1 MYAAEMST
9 TPNVRL
15 REARAAAGFQT
26 AIAAADSLGVPRS
39 TYIGHENGHRGFPSK
54 RAPEY
59 ARAFGTTPEWLLY
72 GAGYEQDKGNA
83 PPAALALPSAAL
95 LEAMLREAIRD
106 EVTLATK
113 IADLPRIVAPS
124 LHAQLAR
131 YAADPGYPSTAGA
144 RNVHGKVARSRV
156 PTRRSARA
164 G

>member
-1 MYAAEMST
+1 MST
-9 TPNVRL
+9 TPNARL
-15 REARAAAGFQT
+15 RDARAAAGFHT
-26 AIAAADSLGVPRS
+26 AIAAADALGVPRS
-39 TYIGHENGHRGFPSK
+39 TYIGHENGHRGFPAK

-72 GAGYEQDKGNA
+72 GAGTRDAEAGA

-106 EVTLATK
+106 EVTLGTK
-113 IADLPRIVAPS
+113 ISDLPRIVAPS
-124 LHAQLAR
+124 LHAQLTR
-131 YAADPGYPSTAGA
+131 YAADPGSPGYAGA
-144 RNVHGKVARSRV
+144 KTVRGKAARSRA